1 MKAILC
7 VLIIIVMYSCS
18 NKRDN
23 DIRVANTMISYYHAL
38 IEYEDSVD
46 TMPMDYRLSLR
57 DSLEHWYNVRHEL
70 IISK

>member
-1 MKAILC
+1 MKTILC
-7 VLIIIVMYSCS
+7 ILIAIVVCSCS

-23 DIRVANTMISYYHAL
+23 DIRVANTMISYLHAL

-70 IISK
+70 INK